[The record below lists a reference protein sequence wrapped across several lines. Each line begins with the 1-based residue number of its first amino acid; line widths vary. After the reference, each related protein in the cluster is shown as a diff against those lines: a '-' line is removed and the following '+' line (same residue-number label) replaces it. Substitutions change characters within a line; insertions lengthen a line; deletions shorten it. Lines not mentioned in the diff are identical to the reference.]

1 MTYKSTIKRALKVQE
16 IVNKYYE
23 QGRQDRSKLWVYRHY
38 ILKEFG
44 ISQRTFFYY
53 LNITNKKSDN
63 YKEPLQL
70 SLF

>member
-1 MTYKSTIKRALKVQE
+1 MAHKSTIIKALKVQQ
-16 IVNKYYE
+16 IVKDHYE
-23 QGRQDRSKLWVYRHY
+23 QGRQDRCKLWVYRHY

-53 LNITNKKSDN
+53 LKIANKKSDN
-63 YKEPLQL
+63 YKYPLQL